1 MARHTGPT
9 CKLARRA
16 GQDLGLKSAV
26 KPLDHKCRL
35 KTPPGGFKAGGGGR
49 RGNDYLAHLREKQKL
64 RRIYGVLERQFR
76 LYYQRAARARAA
88 TGEALIQ
95 ILESRLDNIVYRL
108 GFAVTRAQARQFVN
122 HGLVRVDGKKV
133 DIASF
138 QVRPG
143 QTVAMSDKGRELLY
157 VKQAM
162 ARAQPAPDWMDLDA
176 AALSGVYRERPSRDS
191 VAMEIN
197 ENLVVEYYS
206 K

>member
-9 CKLARRA
+9 CKLARRV
-16 GQDLGLKSAV
+16 GQDLNLKSAV

-35 KTPPGGFKAGGGGR
+35 KTPPGGFKAGAGR
-49 RGNDYLAHLREKQKL
+49 RGNDYLIHLREKQKL

-95 ILESRLDNIVYRL
+95 ILESRLDNVVYRL

-122 HGLVRVDGKKV
+122 HGLVQVDGKRV
-133 DIASF
+133 DIPSY
-138 QVRPG
+138 QLRPG
-143 QTVAMSDKGRELLY
+143 QTVAMSERGRELLY
-157 VKQAM
+157 VKSAL
-162 ARAQPAPDWMDLDA
+162 AQGRPAPDWMDLDA
-176 AALSGVYRERPSRDS
+176 AAFSGVFRERPAREA

-197 ENLVVEYYS
+197 ENLVVEFYS